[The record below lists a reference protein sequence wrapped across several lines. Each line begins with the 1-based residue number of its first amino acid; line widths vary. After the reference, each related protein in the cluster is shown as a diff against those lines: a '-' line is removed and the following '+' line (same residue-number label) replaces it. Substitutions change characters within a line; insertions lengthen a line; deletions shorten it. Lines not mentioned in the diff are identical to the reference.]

1 MEIVNIIQHQIN
13 HNAMGGCGIMAQHAR
28 GDSFIE
34 IATSICSTKDNY
46 KKKTAVLMLSK
57 AFDEGRVIRLPV
69 PNEYRN
75 KMTHK
80 VLRQMILDLFFV

>member
-13 HNAMGGCGIMAQHAR
+13 ANAMGGCGIMAQYSR

-46 KKKTAVLMLSK
+46 RKKTAVAMLNT
-57 AFDEGRVIRLPV
+57 AFDEGRVIRLPI
-69 PNEYRN
+69 PAEYRN

-80 VLRQMILDLFFV
+80 ILRQMILDLFFV